1 MISKIKA
8 IIILSHKLCIKSEV
22 REGKLIAVFIN
33 IILMNIMNI
42 SLIFFL
48 VINPF
53 KIHNSLSFYFH
64 ITFWLSILFQY
75 FDRFNTMNLTY
86 NNLNIF
92 PITNLQKII
101 LRISYRYINILNI
114 ITIPITLYVVSKIT
128 HITFVSITVWLIY
141 EYTCIT
147 LGEAFNILS
156 RKISNNWILFFIGL
170 IIQALFIIS
179 PMLSN
184 KSYIINI
191 PFLFVNIL
199 NSDILVLKLLL
210 FLYSIGITYFNLILL
225 SKPLRINKINRSINF
240 KFINKFILDLPFMNK
255 QLKNLILKDFL
266 IIIRSKITIIFYPIS
281 FIILSCAITNGKL
294 TLAVSVLSD
303 IVFVIPIYLGINF
316 FEQDQKGLVSLL
328 LTPINRKLIIISK
341 NLVMIS
347 ICIIQLL
354 FFYMILIILH
364 KVNLF
369 DVLFI
374 LLYVIPLMTIIA
386 SICNYLS
393 IKFPYNAQNK
403 RLIIKRKYSIYS
415 IVIYMLLGT
424 ITTGIFACIIIIS
437 KMYIIS
443 TLVILPNV
451 YFFSYIFYIKFL
463 KSVDDKLKNREK
475 EIIKCIIF

>member
-1 MISKIKA
+1 
-8 IIILSHKLCIKSEV
+8 
-22 REGKLIAVFIN
+22 
-33 IILMNIMNI
+33 
-42 SLIFFL
+42 
-48 VINPF
+48 
-53 KIHNSLSFYFH
+53 
-64 ITFWLSILFQY
+64 
-75 FDRFNTMNLTY
+75 
-86 NNLNIF
+86 
-92 PITNLQKII
+92 
-101 LRISYRYINILNI
+101 
-114 ITIPITLYVVSKIT
+114 
-128 HITFVSITVWLIY
+128 
-141 EYTCIT
+141 
-147 LGEAFNILS
+147 
-156 RKISNNWILFFIGL
+156 
-170 IIQALFIIS
+170 
-179 PMLSN
+179 
-184 KSYIINI
+184 
-191 PFLFVNIL
+191 
-199 NSDILVLKLLL
+199 
-210 FLYSIGITYFNLILL
+210 
-225 SKPLRINKINRSINF
+225 
-240 KFINKFILDLPFMNK
+240 MNK